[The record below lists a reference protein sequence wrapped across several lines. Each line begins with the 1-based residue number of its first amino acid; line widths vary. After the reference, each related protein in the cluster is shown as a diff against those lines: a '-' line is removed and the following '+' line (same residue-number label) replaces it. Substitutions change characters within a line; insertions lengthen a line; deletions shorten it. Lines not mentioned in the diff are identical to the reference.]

1 MFVKLIFLL
10 IFLFIS
16 SFAIEAQKTVDSVK
30 VGIVNGKATYLPK
43 PDYPQE
49 AKDFCAG
56 GKVEI
61 EVLIGENGNV
71 IKAKAISGDKLL
83 RDVSVEAVKK
93 AKFSTTSEFPV
104 KTEGI
109 IVYNFPS
116 EKKCIDAGIVN
127 KKAIFIPKPEF
138 PKSCRCAGNVVVQII
153 YDQNGKVTK
162 ARAVSGNPLL
172 RISAVK
178 SAQKAWFSPPLVE
191 TDYQF
196 YVKGLLVYNFSSDG
210 KISF

>member
-1 MFVKLIFLL
+1 MIVKLIFLFFLCAL
-10 IFLFIS
+10 IV
-16 SFAIEAQKTVDSVK
+16 AVHAQKTVDGVK
-30 VGIVNGKATYLPK
+30 RGMVNGAATYLPK

-49 AKDFCAG
+49 AKDFCAS

-71 IKAKAISGDKLL
+71 IRAKAISGDELL
-83 RDVSVEAVKK
+83 RDVSVKAVKK
-93 AKFSTTSEFPV
+93 AKFSWMINSKPV
-104 KTEGI
+104 KKRGI

-127 KKAIFIPKPEF
+127 KKATFIPKPEF

>member
-10 IFLFIS
+10 IFLFALIV
-16 SFAIEAQKTVDSVK
+16 AVHAQKTVDGVK
-30 VGIVNGKATYLPK
+30 RGIVNGAATYFPK
-43 PDYPQE
+43 PEYPQE
-49 AKDFCAG
+49 AKDFCAS

-71 IKAKAISGDKLL
+71 IEAKAISGDELL
-83 RDVSVEAVKK
+83 RGISVKAVKK
-93 AKFSTTSEFPV
+93 AKFRFGYDGPLV
-104 KTEGI
+104 KVEGI
-109 IVYNFPS
+109 IVYNFPP

-127 KKAIFIPKPEF
+127 KKAIFILKPEF

-172 RISAVK
+172 RMSAVK
-178 SAQKAWFSPPLVE
+178 SAQQARFSPPLVE
-191 TDYQF
+191 TSYQF
-196 YVKGLLVYNFSSDG
+196 YVKGLF
-210 KISF
+210 